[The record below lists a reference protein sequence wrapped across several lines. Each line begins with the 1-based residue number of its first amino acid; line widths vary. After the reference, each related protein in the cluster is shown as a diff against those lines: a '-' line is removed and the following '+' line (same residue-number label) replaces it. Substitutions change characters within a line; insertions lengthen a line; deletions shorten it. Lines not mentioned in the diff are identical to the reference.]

1 MTFEQKT
8 LKEADVV
15 EYTNLLN
22 IQFVDFARKEV
33 ISNDQAKARFIN
45 RFTEMYGPP
54 LGGPE
59 ILGDVLNG
67 KVVLP
72 SKICVAYVKE
82 YMHCPLIGVF
92 KSLIEGAL
100 NTELVDLSNRIV
112 ARALV
117 S

>member
-33 ISNDQAKARFIN
+33 ISNDQAKSQFIN

-72 SKICVAYVKE
+72 WKICVTCVKE

-100 NTELVDLSNRIV
+100 NTELVELSKGII

>member
-1 MTFEQKT
+1 MNNIDIALGEEDF
-8 LKEADVV
+8 AI
-15 EYTNLLN
+15 YSNLLN

-59 ILGDVLNG
+59 ILGDILNG

-72 SKICVAYVKE
+72 SKICITCVKE
-82 YMHCPLIGVF
+82 FMHCPLIGVF

>member
-1 MTFEQKT
+1 MNNIDIE
-8 LKEADVV
+8 LREEDLAV
-15 EYTNLLN
+15 YSNLLN
-22 IQFVDFARKEV
+22 IQFVDFAREEV
-33 ISNDQAKARFIN
+33 ISNDQAKALFIN

-72 SKICVAYVKE
+72 SKICVTCVKKL
-82 YMHCPLIGVF
+82 MHCPLIGVF

-100 NTELVDLSNRIV
+100 NTELVELSKGII